1 MKNLS
6 HFISLTCFI
15 LLFSCSGTNS
25 GSGVSL
31 QERFNTGMENLER
44 EKYLQ
49 AQTDFKYVVMRGT
62 GTDLGDDAQYYL
74 GESYF
79 NNKEY
84 LLAVAE
90 YEKLTRRMAFSP
102 FVEDARFKICESY
115 RIESP
120 KYYHDQEYTEKAIER
135 YQEFLDDFPES
146 KLNDAAV
153 KSIETLRGKLGKKIY
168 ETGILYMKLDEF
180 ESAKMTFQSVMD
192 MYYDTEIIQLAY
204 QGMIEALARNKE
216 IDKAKSLLS
225 EHENVLV
232 ESGLYDDAAKTIE
245 KMQKTILKASN

>member
-6 HFISLTCFI
+6 QFVSSIYFI
-15 LLFSCSGTNS
+15 LILSCTGTHS

-31 QERFNTGMENLER
+31 QERFNIGMENLER

-74 GESYF
+74 GESYYK
-79 NNKEY
+79 NKEY

-90 YEKLTRRMAFSP
+90 YEKLTRKMAFSP

-153 KSIETLRGKLGKKIY
+153 KSIENLRGKLGKKIY

-180 ESAKMTFQSVMD
+180 ESAKMTFQSIMN

-204 QGMIEALARNKE
+204 QGMVEALARNRE
-216 IDKAKSLLS
+216 IDEAKSLLS

-232 ESGLYDDAAKTIE
+232 ESGLYNKAAKTIE
-245 KMQKTILKASN
+245 KMQRTILKASN